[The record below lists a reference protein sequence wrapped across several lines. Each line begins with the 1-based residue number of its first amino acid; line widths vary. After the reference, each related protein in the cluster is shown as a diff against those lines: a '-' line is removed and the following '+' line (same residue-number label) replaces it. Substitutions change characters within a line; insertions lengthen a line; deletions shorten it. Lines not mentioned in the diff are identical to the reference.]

1 MTTNG
6 TAKTSQ
12 LFTGLAL
19 GVIGGVIAAIFSR
32 KHTRDA
38 LRERGGESLGF
49 LNQQAGKLRDTAD
62 DILRKGKD
70 FIGPQCNSVRNDTE
84 AEKQA
89 YREKQRETLGG

>member
-19 GVIGGVIAAIFSR
+19 GAIGGVIAAIFSR
-32 KHTRDA
+32 KRTRDA
-38 LRERGGESLGF
+38 LRERGGEGLSL

-70 FIGPQCNSVRNDTE
+70 FIGPQWNSVRNDTE

-89 YREKQRETLGG
+89 YQEKQRETLGG